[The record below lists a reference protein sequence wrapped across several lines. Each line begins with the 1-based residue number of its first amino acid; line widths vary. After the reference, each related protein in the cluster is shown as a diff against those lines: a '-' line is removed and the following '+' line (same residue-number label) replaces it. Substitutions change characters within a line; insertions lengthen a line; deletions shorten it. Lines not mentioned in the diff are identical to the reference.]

1 MNRRNFLTSSAASLA
16 TASLIKSMSLGQAVK
31 DHPITNSAGSKLPY
45 RQVHLDF
52 HTSELIT
59 DVGKDFKAEEFAA
72 TLKAAHVNSINLFAK
87 CHHGWAYYDTKVA
100 HRHPHLKIDLLSEQL
115 NAVRGAGIAG
125 ELLLF
130 ACLGQPFCAGN
141 A

>member
-16 TASLIKSMSLGQAVK
+16 SASLIKSVSLGQAVK
-31 DHPITNSAGSKLPY
+31 DHPITKSAANKLPY

-100 HRHPHLKIDLLSEQL
+100 HRHPHL
-115 NAVRGAGIAG
+115 
-125 ELLLF
+125 
-130 ACLGQPFCAGN
+130 
-141 A
+141 